1 MLEIHMIRYEK
12 YLLVFL
18 VMCISLS
25 VRAEDPVVE
34 GRVLDFDGASVSH
47 ADVSPFWRAN
57 GSPRRADGTDYD
69 LSDRDEASKFWG
81 KIGEMQ
87 PWQSGTTTDGDG
99 RFRLNMAGKCHFL
112 VLDEKRQNGA
122 VYRLGANKRL
132 TDVEIRLGPLTTV
145 KARVQIKGSDSNPI
159 WTHVYVNLKSDP
171 EFPLANTRVVSCGSE
186 TQSLEFSLPKGIYR
200 LDVYAVSG
208 KQPENIDLRVFPD
221 RELVIDG
228 NGGTVDLGIL
238 ELQDDLLDRE
248 DLEVASKEAGRWR
261 DYTQHY
267 GEKAPRWNAVDARGI
282 DAHTNIESFRG
293 KWVLLEFWGLSCA
306 PCLANHLPGM
316 IDFYNEHAEQRDR
329 FEIIGVC
336 IDITGKLERI
346 QDIDAELQPIVEKV
360 WNGKKI
366 PFPIVLDNTFKT
378 WERFGIPGL
387 GTAVL
392 VDPRGNVAEGGFET
406 LQRALKNGEPSDE
419 RKSR

>member
-1 MLEIHMIRYEK
+1 M
-12 YLLVFL
+12 
-18 VMCISLS
+18 SL
-25 VRAEDPVVE
+25 RAEDSVVE
-34 GRVLDFDGASVSH
+34 GRVIDIDGAPVSN
-47 ADVSPFWRAN
+47 ADLSPFWRAN

-81 KIGEMQ
+81 NIGEMH
-87 PWQSGTTTDGDG
+87 PWQQGTTTDAGG
-99 RFRLNMAGKCHFL
+99 RFKLDMAGKRHFM

-122 VYRLGANKRL
+122 VYRLGVNKQRQH
-132 TDVEIRLGPLTTV
+132 VEIRLGPLTTV
-145 KARVQIKGSDSNPI
+145 KARVQIKGSDSKPI
-159 WTHVYVNLKSDP
+159 WSHVYVNLKSDV
-171 EFPLANTRVVSCGSE
+171 EYPLANTRVVSCGSE
-186 TQSLEFSLPKGIYR
+186 KQAIEFRLPTGIYR

-221 RELVIDG
+221 RELIIDG

-238 ELQDDLLDRE
+238 ELQDDLPDRE
-248 DLEVASKEAGRWR
+248 DLEAASKEAGRWR

-267 GEKAPRWNAVDARGI
+267 GEQAPRWNAVDARGI
-282 DAHTNIESFRG
+282 DAHANIEVLRG

-306 PCLANHLPGM
+306 PCLSKHLPGM

-329 FEIIGVC
+329 FEVIGVC
-336 IDITGKLERI
+336 IDITGKLESI
-346 QDIDAELQPIVEKV
+346 QDLDAELQPIVEKV
-360 WNGKKI
+360 WDGKNI

-392 VDPRGNVAEGGFET
+392 VDPRGNVVEGGAET
-406 LQRALKNGEPSDE
+406 LQRVLKNGEPGDE
-419 RKSR
+419 PKSR